1 MQPVT
6 RPNVAAL
13 SQAIRT
19 RDLLLDN
26 GARVIAIYTIGHSSH
41 EADAFVALLRQH
53 GIQIVV
59 DVRSSP
65 YSRYVPQANRDT
77 LAHTLEAAG
86 IAYHWM
92 GRQLGGKPPGVAA
105 DYDQL
110 RARPAFHKGLATLL
124 GLAEQGSTAIMCAE
138 GDHRRCHRTRLIA
151 PALLD
156 RDVRILH
163 IQTDGSLVEQD
174 QEPRQLS
181 FF

>member
-1 MQPVT
+1 MQPAI

-13 SQAIRT
+13 SQAILI
-19 RDLLLDN
+19 RDLLPDE
-26 GARVIAIYTIGHSSH
+26 RSVTTIYTIGHSNH
-41 EADAFVALLRQH
+41 QPEDFLALLRQH
-53 GIQIVV
+53 GIEIVV

-77 LAHTLEAAG
+77 LSHTLEAAG
-86 IAYHWM
+86 IGYHWL
-92 GRQLGGKPPGVAA
+92 GRQLGGKPPGVAV
-105 DYDQL
+105 DYDHL
-110 RARPAFHKGLATLL
+110 RVRPAFHDGLATLL
-124 GLAEQGSTAIMCAE
+124 DLAEQGRTTIMCAE
-138 GDHRRCHRTRLIA
+138 GDHRRCHRTHLIA

-163 IQTDGSLVEQD
+163 IQTDGSLVEQN